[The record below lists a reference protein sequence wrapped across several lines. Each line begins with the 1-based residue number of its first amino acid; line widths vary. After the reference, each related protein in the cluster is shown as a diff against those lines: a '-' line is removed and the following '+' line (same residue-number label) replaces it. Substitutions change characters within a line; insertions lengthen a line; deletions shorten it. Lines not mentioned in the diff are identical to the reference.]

1 MWVDGNRCLKRGW
14 KNILCVCVWVGVGG
28 GSCRQLHNSS
38 NSNLWEGKARDSSA
52 GNMGCRGGWKRI
64 GMCNTW
70 VLSGAGRSV
79 MDDKEVE
86 KIKVL
91 LATISHLGEESGDEG
106 FCSASAAGQQNWCK
120 TVSFLQEKTNHSGSV
135 FTSLSRK
142 LKGECHF

>member
-1 MWVDGNRCLKRGW
+1 M
-14 KNILCVCVWVGVGG
+14 
-28 GSCRQLHNSS
+28 
-38 NSNLWEGKARDSSA
+38 
-52 GNMGCRGGWKRI
+52 
-64 GMCNTW
+64 
-70 VLSGAGRSV
+70 

-142 LKGECHF
+142 LRENAIVRAVPRGR